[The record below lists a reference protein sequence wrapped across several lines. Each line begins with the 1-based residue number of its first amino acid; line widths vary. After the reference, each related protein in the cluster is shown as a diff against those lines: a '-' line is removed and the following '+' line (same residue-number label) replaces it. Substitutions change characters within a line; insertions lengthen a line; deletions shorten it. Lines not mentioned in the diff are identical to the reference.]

1 MTAESIKKYEPK
13 LIDPAILSVLNVDA
27 AGKVVTADVWKTLW
41 NLVITSLNYT
51 TEYCTDIDDLVL
63 TWKESEHTLQ
73 QVIEEFNKKYET
85 LKTGFIYYGEN
96 PPEDPNYSLWV
107 QPIRSFSDTT
117 PVTKLELIESL
128 FPKAN
133 TDWVMQQLGLKA
145 DKAWVEEQLK
155 NVDVPTVGT
164 ALGNG
169 NEIFND
175 YSSNK
180 AGTRAFNIL
189 SANSS
194 ENSITLDSVEGIV
207 PEYVCSVNS
216 GTNWDF
222 FGKVVNIV
230 DNKIY
235 VDVFPKSFSLKEG
248 AILWIPEHPELG
260 TIEVGSYIHTEGFN
274 NIASL
279 VGAHAEGGNNI
290 AGGKYAHVE
299 GNGNIAGYAAHAEGY
314 HNQATGLYSHA
325 EGGYNISS
333 NEYAH
338 TEGRDNVAS
347 GLRSHAEGSENQA
360 KGSYSHAEGEST
372 EAIGTAA
379 HAEGKDT
386 SADGNGAHSEGW
398 GSVATGHGAHAEGY
412 GKVNGDYAHAEGY
425 DTNSTAPYAHAEG
438 NVTVASGQA
447 SHAEGNHTTASGNG
461 AHSEGATGSAIGDN
475 SHSEGISCTADAKAS
490 HAEGWSSKAQG
501 EGSHAENY
509 STAKGKYSHSSGYG
523 TVAGYDHQ
531 FVTGDYNANKADT
544 LFEIGNGSA
553 SARSNALEV
562 KKDGSLVIGG
572 VTITPTQLTKLLA
585 LIAE

>member
-1 MTAESIKKYEPK
+1 MEGDIMTTESIKKYEPK

-51 TEYCTDIDDLVL
+51 AEYCTDIDDLVL

-117 PVTKLELIESL
+117 PVTRLELIESL
-128 FPKAN
+128 FPKA
-133 TDWVMQQLGLKA
+133 
-145 DKAWVEEQLK
+145 DKTWVEEQLK

-164 ALGNG
+164 DLGNG

-194 ENSITLDSVEGIV
+194 EKSITLDSVEGIT
-207 PEYVCSVNS
+207 PEYVCSINS

-235 VDVFPKSFSLKEG
+235 VDVFPKNFSLIEG

-260 TIEVGSYIHTEGFN
+260 TIEVGSYIHTEGYN
-274 NIASL
+274 NSAAMI
-279 VGAHAEGGNNI
+279 GAHAEGGNNI
-290 AGGKYAHVE
+290 AGGKYSHVE
-299 GNGNIAGYAAHAEGY
+299 GRYNIAGYAAHAEGY
-314 HNQATGLYSHA
+314 HNKATGLYSHA

-347 GLRSHAEGSENQA
+347 GLRAHAEGWKSVAE
-360 KGSYSHAEGEST
+360 GTSSHAEGEES
-372 EAIGTAA
+372 EALGTATHAEGKGTTAGGGNGAHAEGWGSVATGHAA
-379 HAEGKDT
+379 HAEGYS
-386 SADGNGAHSEGW
+386 SATGNYNHSEGYYTVVDADYAHVEGDHAEAHGKASHAEGKAKTLAQALYAHAEGASNASNEYAHSEGW
-398 GSVATGHGAHAEGY
+398 GSVASG
-412 GKVNGDYAHAEGY
+412 
-425 DTNSTAPYAHAEG
+425 
-438 NVTVASGQA
+438 VA
-447 SHAEGNHTTASGNG
+447 
-461 AHSEGATGSAIGDN
+461 
-475 SHSEGISCTADAKAS
+475 
-490 HAEGWSSKAQG
+490 
-501 EGSHAENY
+501 SHAENY
-509 STAKGKYSHSSGYG
+509 GKAQGAYSHASGYD
-523 TVAGYDHQ
+523 TVAGYDNQ
-531 FVTGDYNANKADT
+531 FVIGQYNNNQEDS
-544 LFEIGNGSA
+544 LFEIGNGA
-553 SARSNALEV
+553 LGARSNALAV
-562 KKDGSLVIGG
+562 KKDGSLVVGG
-572 VTITPTQLTKLLA
+572 VTITPDQLTKLLA